1 VTSSG
6 KALGLRFRK
15 EDARTL
21 RALAAAVRSGE
32 MGQQSVNT
40 FEMAAIAAETGEPM
54 IVYHDDPMEVVE
66 MAAAYI
72 RYGCHRPVIE
82 QLSGA

>member
-1 VTSSG
+1 MKPGG
-6 KALGLRFRK
+6 KALGLRFAR
-15 EDARTL
+15 EDVPTL

-40 FEMAAIAAETGEPM
+40 FEQAAIAAESRQPM

-66 MAAAYI
+66 MAAFYI
-72 RYGCHRPVIE
+72 GHGCRQPVIE